1 MGRFLCKRFRR
12 ASAFIDPALTSGGA
26 TGGDY
31 SESLAL
37 ELDMNDEQEVPALVH
52 ADQGIP
58 SFLLWACVDNSK
70 KRVEECL
77 RRLFEGDPM
86 LRGIGLRFGGISHE
100 RDTVQFMA
108 LLHAR
113 KDCSAY
119 GQCQYAGWCVS
130 SEI

>member
-1 MGRFLCKRFRR
+1 
-12 ASAFIDPALTSGGA
+12 
-26 TGGDY
+26 
-31 SESLAL
+31 
-37 ELDMNDEQEVPALVH
+37 MNDEQEVPALVH

-130 SEI
+130 SEM